1 MLSTS
6 SGKYEEANGLSWDI
20 GAKKKKK
27 NHLSEIESL
36 GPVP

>member
-6 SGKYEEANGLSWDI
+6 SGKYEEANGLSWDM

-27 NHLSEIESL
+27 S
-36 GPVP
+36 PVRN

>member
-6 SGKYEEANGLSWDI
+6 SGKYEEANGLSWDM

-27 NHLSEIESL
+27 KS
-36 GPVP
+36 PVRN

>member
-6 SGKYEEANGLSWDI
+6 SGKYEEANGLSWDM

-27 NHLSEIESL
+27 ITCQKLN
-36 GPVP
+36 P